1 MPKLNNNPKVISV
14 VNMKGGVGK
23 TTLSVNIAYILSNFH
38 NKKVL
43 LIDIDPQFNATQYVA
58 SWDKISN
65 HFENKKTILDII
77 MPKKEEPIDLV
88 NNGKRKKKE
97 KEPKLSDYLINVS
110 RKGTSFFDIIPST
123 LELIEIENSQ
133 RGAEHRLKNFIKK
146 YCKHYDVIMI
156 DCPPTIGIHTL
167 SAFLASAYY
176 IIPIK
181 PDHLSSL
188 GLSLLERVLLKY
200 KNDHNHKLTTLG
212 LIFTMVKHNNY
223 LTPKIMES
231 IRNSG
236 RSCITAYSSDSV
248 RVAES
253 VINMSS
259 FYNSNSR
266 YQTEFKDIT
275 QEILNKL

>member
-1 MPKLNNNPKVISV
+1 MPKPKNNQKVISV

-23 TTLSVNIAYILSNFH
+23 TTLSVNIAYILEKFH

-43 LIDIDPQFNATQYVA
+43 LIDIDPQFNATQYLVP
-58 SWDKISN
+58 WDTIVN
-65 HFENKKTILDII
+65 HFENKKTVLDII
-77 MPKKEEPIDLV
+77 MPKKEEQIDLV
-88 NNGKRKKKE
+88 NSKKKKKD
-97 KEPKLSDYLINVS
+97 KEPKLSDYIINIS
-110 RKGTSFFDIIPST
+110 RSNGSFFDIIPST
-123 LELIEIENSQ
+123 LELIEIENSV

-146 YCKHYDVIMI
+146 FCKHYDVIMI

-167 SAFLASAYY
+167 SAFLASAHY

-200 KNDHNHKLTTLG
+200 KNDHNHKLTALG
-212 LIFTMVKHNNY
+212 LIFTMVKHNAN
-223 LTPKIMES
+223 LPGQIMGN
-231 IRNSG
+231 IRGSG

-253 VINMSS
+253 VSNMDS
-259 FYNSNSR
+259 FYGGSGR

-275 QEILNKL
+275 REILNKL